1 MSGGPAHHL
10 FEVVGLELEYMI
22 ADRASLDVKPIADQ
36 LIRAE
41 CGAIESE
48 IEVGEI
54 AWSNELVLHVIELK
68 TNGPARGV
76 AGLDAAFQH
85 SVDRIERHLAALGAR
100 LLPGGMHPW
109 MDPQRELVLWPHEHN
124 AVYETFHRIFDC
136 RGHGWS
142 NLQSV
147 HINLPFAGDDE
158 FGRLHA
164 AVRLLLPL
172 LPALAA
178 SSPFQEGRAT
188 GFCDTRLEHYASNSR
203 QIPSLAGAVVPEPVF
218 TQRDYEAQ
226 ILAAIYRDLA
236 PFDPEGVLRNEWVNA
251 RGCIARFERN
261 AIEIRVLDVAESP
274 RVDVAIADAIVEI
287 LRALVDERISSSAA
301 QRAVPTE
308 ALAQLLRGVV
318 REGAAARTR
327 DAATL
332 RALGWSGGESAS
344 AGELL
349 RALALRVRAKLAGGA
364 RSAEVLDLVLA
375 QGPLAARL
383 VRAAGPSPSRERLR
397 GVYREL
403 ADCLEQGR
411 IFLAAA

>member
-1 MSGGPAHHL
+1 MSSGPVHHL

-22 ADRASLDVKPIADQ
+22 ADRASLDVEPIADQ
-36 LIRAE
+36 LIQAE

-76 AGLDAAFQH
+76 AGLGAAFQH
-85 SVDRIERHLAALGAR
+85 SVDRIEQHLAALGAR

-124 AVYETFHRIFDC
+124 AVYESFHRIFDC
-136 RGHGWS
+136 RGHGWA

-164 AVRLLLPL
+164 ATRLLLPL
-172 LPALAA
+172 LPALSA

-188 GFCDTRLEHYASNSR
+188 GLLDTRLDHYASNSR
-203 QIPSLAGAVVPEPVF
+203 RIPSVAGEIVPEPVF
-218 TQRDYEAQ
+218 TKRDYEAQ
-226 ILAAIYRDLA
+226 ILSLIYRDLA
-236 PFDPEGVLRNEWVNA
+236 ALDPEGVLRNEWVNA
-251 RGCIARFERN
+251 RGCIARFERS

-274 RVDVAIADAIVEI
+274 RVDVAIADAIIEV
-287 LRALVDERISSSAA
+287 LRALVEERISTTAE
-301 QRAVPTE
+301 QRAVATQP
-308 ALAQLLRGVV
+308 LARLLRDVA
-318 REGAAARTR
+318 REGAAAQTR
-327 DAATL
+327 DDALL
-332 RALGWSGGESAS
+332 RALGWSGAETAT
-344 AGELL
+344 AGELAS
-349 RALALRVRAKLAGGA
+349 ALFERVRPQLAGGA
-364 RSAEVLDLVLA
+364 ESAEVIDLLLA
-375 QGPLAARL
+375 RGPLAARL
-383 VRAAGPSPSRERLR
+383 LCTAGPAPSRERLAL
-397 GVYREL
+397 VYREL

-411 IFLAAA
+411 IFGVAA

>member
-1 MSGGPAHHL
+1 MSSGPVHHL

-76 AGLDAAFQH
+76 AGLGAAFQK
-85 SVDRIERHLAALGAR
+85 SVDRIEQHLAALGAR

-124 AVYETFHRIFDC
+124 AVYESFHRIFDC

-147 HINLPFAGDDE
+147 HINLPFADDDE

-164 AVRLLLPL
+164 AIRLLLPL

-178 SSPFQEGRAT
+178 SSPYQEGRAT
-188 GFCDTRLEHYASNSR
+188 GLLDTRLDHYASNTR
-203 QIPSLAGAVVPEPVF
+203 RIPSVAGEVVPEPVF
-218 TQRDYEAQ
+218 TKRDYEAQ
-226 ILAAIYRDLA
+226 ILALIYRDLA
-236 PFDPEGVLRNEWVNA
+236 AFDPEGVLRNEWVNA
-251 RGCIARFERN
+251 RGCIARFERS

-274 RVDVAIADAIVEI
+274 CVDVAIADAVIEV
-287 LRALVDERISSSAA
+287 LRALVEERISTTAA
-301 QRAVPTE
+301 QRAVTTQP
-308 ALAQLLRGVV
+308 LARLLRDVV
-318 REGAAARTR
+318 REGAAAQTR
-327 DAATL
+327 DAALL
-332 RALGWSGGESAS
+332 RALGWSGAETAT
-344 AGELL
+344 AGELAS
-349 RALALRVRAKLAGGA
+349 ALFERVRPQLAGGA
-364 RSAEVLDLVLA
+364 ESAEVIDLLLA
-375 QGPLAARL
+375 RGPLAARL
-383 VRAAGPSPSRERLR
+383 LRTAGPAPSRERL
-397 GVYREL
+397 GLVYREL

-411 IFLAAA
+411 IFGAAA